1 MGRPATHIDLAT
13 GARKKDEIENRK
25 KAEDKLRGTGDIAPP
40 PELSEEQREIF
51 ENIVQ
56 LMKEADV
63 LSCLD
68 TYILTRAAVT
78 IDALNEIDEMIRNDG
93 KLFLNAP
100 LMSARNKYTQEF
112 FRCCNELGLSPQA
125 RAKMAIAFSRK
136 EEDELMTLLNGDDE
150 NAD

>member
-1 MGRPATHIDLAT
+1 MGRPAKPIDLAT

-100 LMSARNKYTQEF
+100 LMSARNKYTQA
-112 FRCCNELGLSPQA
+112 GP
-125 RAKMAIAFSRK
+125 
-136 EEDELMTLLNGDDE
+136 
-150 NAD
+150 